1 MEQLRSVCPCLFSD
15 DAAKKLMG
23 MPPANSD
30 SDSEKPDS
38 SMGDKAR
45 GWLEMASA
53 PVKAFQDRRQQ
64 DARRAERIE
73 WLKAGSAMRLLS
85 KEGSSAVRLSLSAD
99 GALVTWQS
107 VEMAGGMPKESGVLA
122 LSAVR
127 EVAPV
132 LQTGFL
138 RSGGPVPRQWQLVAD
153 DQTAK
158 FEAESEEDK
167 DRWMSTVEELRHH
180 EADAKA
186 ERKIGYTTRR
196 KMGLEVLL
204 PRTRTPTPS
213 PSPNPSP
220 DPTLTIT
227 LTRSGGAR
235 RRGGRPRCSRVA
247 AGRAA

>member
-1 MEQLRSVCPCLFSD
+1 LHEARSSDGMEQLKVACPCLFSD

-23 MPPANSD
+23 IPPANSD

-38 SMGDKAR
+38 SMGGKAR

-53 PVKAFQDRRQQ
+53 PVKAFQDRQQ
-64 DARRAERIE
+64 QNVARTERID
-73 WLKAGSAMRLLS
+73 WLKAGSAMKLLS

-107 VEMAGGMPKESGVLA
+107 LEMVSGMPKESGVLA

-127 EVAPV
+127 EVVPV

-138 RSGGPVPRQWQLVAD
+138 RSGGPVPRQWQLLAD

-196 KMGLEVLL
+196 KMGLEE
-204 PRTRTPTPS
+204 
-213 PSPNPSP
+213 
-220 DPTLTIT
+220 
-227 LTRSGGAR
+227 R
-235 RRGGRPRCSRVA
+235 RREAERRKAEVLKSCGGQGGMKHTAAAMMSRA
-247 AGRAA
+247 

>member
-138 RSGGPVPRQWQLVAD
+138 RSGGPVPRQWQRWSEDCEESKNPRRQESKLM
-153 DQTAK
+153 
-158 FEAESEEDK
+158 EA
-167 DRWMSTVEELRHH
+167 W
-180 EADAKA
+180 
-186 ERKIGYTTRR
+186 
-196 KMGLEVLL
+196 
-204 PRTRTPTPS
+204 
-213 PSPNPSP
+213 
-220 DPTLTIT
+220 
-227 LTRSGGAR
+227 RSGGME
-235 RRGGRPRCSRVA
+235 V
-247 AGRAA
+247 

>member
-1 MEQLRSVCPCLFSD
+1 MTPASLSRSHRID
-15 DAAKKLMG
+15 
-23 MPPANSD
+23 
-30 SDSEKPDS
+30 ES
-38 SMGDKAR
+38 ST
-45 GWLEMASA
+45 
-53 PVKAFQDRRQQ
+53 
-64 DARRAERIE
+64 RA
-73 WLKAGSAMRLLS
+73 

-196 KMGLEVLL
+196 KMGLEALL
-204 PRTRTPTPS
+204 PRTRTRPRPR
-213 PSPNPSP
+213 PRPRPR
-220 DPTLTIT
+220 TLT
-227 LTRSGGAR
+227 L
-235 RRGGRPRCSRVA
+235 P
-247 AGRAA
+247 